1 MQYDTLPSVS
11 KVLDEGISTLRN
23 EIVCF
28 NMGSVI
34 IKPVQRILKYSLI
47 LGELIKVNISV
58 GFMLP
63 KILTLVTKIIFVL
76 LSIPKMTIQIKA
88 TWC

>member
-47 LGELIKVNISV
+47 LGELLKVNISV

-63 KILTLVTKIIFVL
+63 KILTLVTKIFVL

>member
-47 LGELIKVNISV
+47 LGELIKVIYQ
-58 GFMLP
+58 
-63 KILTLVTKIIFVL
+63 LVLCYRKF
-76 LSIPKMTIQIKA
+76 
-88 TWC
+88 